1 MGEDMRKQYLLWGML
16 VMGCLL
22 GIFGQGIAYFL
33 WELFDYGWPIAYL
46 TIITGVS
53 YILMLFVIGISVWK
67 KHGLLLTVT
76 LIVGGMASF
85 WSFFVLA
92 MWWG

>member
-53 YILMLFVIGISVWK
+53 YILLLFVIGMSVWK
-67 KHGLLLTVT
+67 KLGILLTVT
-76 LIVGGMASF
+76 LIVGGMVSF
-85 WSFFVLA
+85 WSFIVLA

>member
-1 MGEDMRKQYLLWGML
+1 MGKQYVLWALLTAGGL
-16 VMGCLL
+16 F

-33 WELFDYGWPIAYL
+33 WELFDYGWPLHYL
-46 TIITGVS
+46 TVITVSS
-53 YILMLFVIGISVWK
+53 YILLFLVACVSIWK
-67 KHGLLLTVT
+67 KYRLLLGAT
-76 LIVGGMASF
+76 LIAGGMISM

>member
-53 YILMLFVIGISVWK
+53 YILLLFVIGMSVWK
-67 KHGLLLTVT
+67 KLGLLLTVT
-76 LIVGGMASF
+76 LIVGGMVSF
-85 WSFFVLA
+85 WSFIVLA

>member
-1 MGEDMRKQYLLWGML
+1 MGEDMRKQYLLWGL
-16 VMGCLL
+16 LGIGCLL
-22 GIFGQGIAYFL
+22 GIFGQGISYFL
-33 WELFDYGWPIAYL
+33 WELFDYSRPITYL

-53 YILMLFVIGISVWK
+53 NILLLFAIGMSLWK
-67 KHGLLLTVT
+67 KLDLLLAVA
-76 LIVGGMASF
+76 LIVGGMASV